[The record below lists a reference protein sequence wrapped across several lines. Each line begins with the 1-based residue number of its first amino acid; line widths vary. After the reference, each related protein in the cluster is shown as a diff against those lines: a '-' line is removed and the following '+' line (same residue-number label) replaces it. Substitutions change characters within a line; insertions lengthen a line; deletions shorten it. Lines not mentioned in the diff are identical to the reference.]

1 MSLVER
7 ALKKMQEAGA
17 VPPSTGA
24 APAAPGAPP
33 ATTAPGIPHAGPAAH
48 AAPVE
53 RSSKVAVIDREALR
67 AAELLPAPA
76 EERRLSHQY
85 RQIKRPL
92 IANAFGRGVKQ
103 LPNGRAILVASAL
116 PGDGKTFTAI
126 NLSLSMALEQD
137 ISVLLVDADVAKIH
151 LSRMLGV
158 GGEPGLLDVL
168 RNDQLDVESVVLRT
182 DVPGLEILPAGHG
195 SDNATELLASARM
208 EAIVAQ
214 LTARDPNRI
223 VLFDSPPLLLTSE
236 SRVLCSISGQVVLV
250 VSASSTPQQAVFDAI
265 QHIGSN
271 PYIGLVLNQCAA
283 EGSDNYYQYY
293 GQRED
298 AAPPQ

>member
-17 VPPSTGA
+17 VPPATGA
-24 APAAPGAPP
+24 APAASGAAASP
-33 ATTAPGIPHAGPAAH
+33 APGIPHAPSAA
-48 AAPVE
+48 AAPVT
-53 RSSKVAVIDREALR
+53 RSSKITVIDRDALR
-67 AAELLPAPA
+67 AAELLPAPT
-76 EERRLSHQY
+76 EERRLAHQY

-116 PGDGKTFTAI
+116 PGDGKTFTAV
-126 NLSLSMALEQD
+126 NLSLSLALEKD
-137 ISVLLVDADVAKIH
+137 LSVLLVDADVAKIH

-182 DVPGLEILPAGHG
+182 DVPGLEILPAGHA
-195 SDNATELLASARM
+195 SDNATELLASSRM

-250 VSASSTPQQAVFDAI
+250 VNASSTPQQAVFDAI
-265 QHIGSN
+265 QHIGPN
-271 PYIGLVLNQCAA
+271 PYVGLVLNNCA
-283 EGSDNYYQYY
+283 EESSESYYQYY

-298 AAPPQ
+298 AAPPA